1 MDLVSSIV
9 MLITTRLAAKPNLKK
24 FPVGRKRAET
34 VGVILFCALMT
45 TVSIELIVGTANE
58 PLGVSNILVDRISKS
73 TCCRPKKRW
82 WARPYST
89 YIRWCSE

>member
-1 MDLVSSIV
+1 MADDYQMDLVSSIV

-45 TVSIELIVGTANE
+45 TVSIELIVSTTNE
-58 PLGVSNILVDRISKS
+58 FSSVPNIIADRISKS
-73 TCCRPKKRW
+73 TCCRPKK
-82 WARPYST
+82 
-89 YIRWCSE
+89 